1 MAIGQNI
8 ANFAAN
14 TTKGVLNNTFG
25 NVKQAVILLEDK
37 RKVMENPKSETNVS
51 AAALSKLGGMLSGAY
66 DKFNLTFSNVTDI
79 ANTAS
84 QSPASAQKSFYVQFN
99 PNELKTNAKSGAMLR
114 KLSLDGNK
122 RSYNLR
128 PEPTRIE
135 LSVRLTFD
143 KVNQINMNM
152 LASGA
157 VNAVGAAETVQ
168 TEVEGFIAAVRN
180 PNTRSITFAWSN
192 FMFKGSLVYINAE
205 YTMFGAS
212 GVPLR
217 AYVDMTIFSLQ
228 DKKVQDIFKDDIE
241 KVFQL

>member
-1 MAIGQNI
+1 VAIGESILNL
-8 ANFAAN
+8 AAN
-14 TTKGVLNNTFG
+14 TAKGVLNNTFG
-25 NVKQAVILLEDK
+25 NVKQAVILLDDK
-37 RKVMENPKSETNVS
+37 RKVMENPKSETNSS
-51 AAALSKLGGMLSGAY
+51 AEALSKLGGMLTGAY
-66 DKFNLTFSNVTDI
+66 DKFNLTFSNVTNIVD
-79 ANTAS
+79 TDS
-84 QSPASAQKSFYVQFN
+84 QSSEAVRKSFYVQFN
-99 PNELKTNAKSGAMLR
+99 PNELKINAKSGAMIR

-143 KVNQINMNM
+143 KVNQINLNM
-152 LASGA
+152 LASRA

-168 TEVEGFIAAVRN
+168 TEAEGFIAAVRN
-180 PNTRSITFAWSN
+180 PNTRSITFAWGN
-192 FMFKGSLVYINAE
+192 FMFKGSLVNINAE

-228 DKKVQDIFKDDIE
+228 DKKAQDIFKYDLE
-241 KVFQL
+241 QEFKL